1 MQVAEDEK
9 VELVGSDGCHG
20 APRISWGHKTVKIQ
34 KEEEEEEEKTGGLG
48 ELGRRKRQQR
58 RITQRLL
65 YKDNKRRNR
74 QKKDGSKAHGQERQT
89 GEREVVV
96 GEEVGFALF

>member
-1 MQVAEDEK
+1 M
-9 VELVGSDGCHG
+9 
-20 APRISWGHKTVKIQ
+20 Q
-34 KEEEEEEEKTGGLG
+34 KEEGEEEKTGGGLG

-58 RITQRLL
+58 RIAQRLL

-89 GEREVVV
+89 GERDGSGRRCGGLLCFRVWFECVALL
-96 GEEVGFALF
+96 GFSILIRTVWGMY